1 MIHYLP
7 GCDTRRNHLK
17 ASDKVI
23 AYLKN
28 KGVQVEKCC
37 KTKDQIAD
45 SSEILI
51 HNCTMCELILGE
63 TCPDVHLMSLY
74 EFLLQQDED
83 HHGRGLP
90 FRTACGQGMI
100 LCFIIR

>member
-28 KGVQVEKCC
+28 KGVQVE
-37 KTKDQIAD
+37 
-45 SSEILI
+45 S
-51 HNCTMCELILGE
+51 
-63 TCPDVHLMSLY
+63 
-74 EFLLQQDED
+74 LLQDKRSNSGFQ
-83 HHGRGLP
+83 
-90 FRTACGQGMI
+90 
-100 LCFIIR
+100 